1 MINRKELEE
10 MTKTPF
16 QKELDRINQSIKEK
30 GLPNS
35 DWVKKWE
42 ERKRKRKEPEQNQ
55 RAEMSAEPKTSNQQP
70 QVEKM
75 SEAGKVALKKYLK
88 ESDEALREFQQK
100 PEKKPDMSA

>member
-55 RAEMSAEPKTSNQQP
+55 RAEMSAPPKD
-70 QVEKM
+70 E
-75 SEAGKVALKKYLK
+75 SEAGN
-88 ESDEALREFQQK
+88 
-100 PEKKPDMSA
+100 